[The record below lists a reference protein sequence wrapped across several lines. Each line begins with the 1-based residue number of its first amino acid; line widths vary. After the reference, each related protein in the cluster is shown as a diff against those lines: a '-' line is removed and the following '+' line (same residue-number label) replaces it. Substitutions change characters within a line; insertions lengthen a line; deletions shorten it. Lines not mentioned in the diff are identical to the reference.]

1 MTQQSSYIYGIIQ
14 ERAKKQFNLDGIGDN
29 GVDTINYK
37 DLAAVVSRTP
47 VVSYDRFDE
56 QLQIS
61 GLRTHQIVLENI
73 LKNYTVIPMGF
84 GIIARSK
91 DNVRKLL
98 KTAYADFKDAL
109 REMDNKI
116 ELNVQAI
123 CCEAGMLEEIVRKNE
138 VVRRLSQ
145 ELAST
150 DANNSCKMKIE
161 VGKVVAA
168 ALDEMKGQYCS
179 YILEGLNKVAVASCP
194 GKLTDAQMIINE
206 SFLVARYREVEFDR
220 EVNRLAEEYEG
231 RLTFKY
237 IGPMPPYSFVNLV
250 ARVVNSET
258 IAGAR
263 RLLGVGKQASP
274 AQIKDA
280 YRKLARKYHPDIN
293 PDDPEKGEKF
303 KEVTE
308 ASEMLMRCAR
318 SLASAGN
325 GRYSSIRDQVED
337 VIVVT
342 RRR

>member
-1 MTQQSSYIYGIIQ
+1 MTWQGRYIYGII
-14 ERAKKQFNLDGIGDN
+14 EEPNKKQFSLHGIGDN
-29 GVDTINYK
+29 GVDTVNYK

-47 VVSYDRFDE
+47 MMDYDRFDE
-56 QLQIS
+56 QLQVS
-61 GLRTHQIVLENI
+61 SLRTHQLVLENV
-73 LKNYTVIPMGF
+73 LKDYTVIPMGF
-84 GIIARSK
+84 GIIATTE

-98 KTAYADFKDAL
+98 KTAYTDFKEAL
-109 REMDNKI
+109 REIDNKI

-123 CCEAGMLEEIVRKNE
+123 CWEARMLEEMVRKNE

-150 DANNSCKMKIE
+150 DANDSCKLKIE

-168 ALDEMKGQYCS
+168 ALDELKGQYCS
-179 YILEGLNKVAVASCP
+179 DILEGLDKVAVASCP
-194 GKLTDAQMIINE
+194 SKLTDAQMIINE
-206 SFLVARYREVEFDR
+206 SFLVARDQEAEFDR

-250 ARVVNSET
+250 ARVVTSNT
-258 IAGAR
+258 IDKAR
-263 RLLGVGKQASP
+263 QLLGVDKQAS
-274 AQIKDA
+274 AAEIKGA

-293 PDDPEKGEKF
+293 PDEPEKVEEF

-308 ASEMLMRCAR
+308 ASEILLRCAK

-325 GRYSSIRDQVED
+325 GRYSFSRDQIED